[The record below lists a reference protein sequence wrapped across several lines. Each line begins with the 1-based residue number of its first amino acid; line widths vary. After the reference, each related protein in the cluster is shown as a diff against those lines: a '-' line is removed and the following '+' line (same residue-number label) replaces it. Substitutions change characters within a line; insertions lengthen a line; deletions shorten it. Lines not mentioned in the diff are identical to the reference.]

1 MNFQQEIVALL
12 QTVILGI
19 LNIGAGYIV
28 YYCKQMT
35 DNAKY
40 NNQKIENENKRELLN
55 NAIDRINNL
64 IKNSVVATNETL
76 GNSIRKDLEDGKVDK
91 EELYALKD
99 VVMKDVLGQI
109 TNDTKELV
117 STEIKDLN
125 TYISNNIEVV
135 LKELK
140 EKIK

>member
-1 MNFQQEIVALL
+1 MDFQQQIVALL

-28 YYCKQMT
+28 YYFKQMAE
-35 DNAKY
+35 NAKY
-40 NNQKIENENKRELLN
+40 NNQKIEDEKKRELLD
-55 NAIDRINNL
+55 NAIDRVNNL
-64 IKNSVVATNETL
+64 IKNSVIATNETL
-76 GNSIRKDLEDGKVDK
+76 GNSIRKDLEDGKIDK

-109 TNDTKELV
+109 TNDTKSLL

-125 TYISNNIEVV
+125 AYIGNNIEVI

-140 EKIK
+140 DKEN

>member
-1 MNFQQEIVALL
+1 MDFQQQIVALL

-28 YYCKQMT
+28 YYCKQMAE
-35 DNAKY
+35 NAKY
-40 NNQKIENENKRELLN
+40 NNQKIADEKKRELLD
-55 NAIDRINNL
+55 NAIDRVNNL
-64 IKNSVVATNETL
+64 IKNSVIATNETL

-109 TNDTKELV
+109 TNDTKSLL

-125 TYISNNIEVV
+125 AYISNNIEVI

-140 EKIK
+140 DKDN